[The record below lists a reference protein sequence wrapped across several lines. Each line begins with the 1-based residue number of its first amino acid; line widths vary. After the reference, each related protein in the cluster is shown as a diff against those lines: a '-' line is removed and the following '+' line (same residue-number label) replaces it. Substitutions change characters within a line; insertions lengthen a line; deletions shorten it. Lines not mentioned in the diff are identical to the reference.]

1 MISLFKSGSKSLL
14 GVDIGSSYIKLLG
27 LSGNAGNYNVDC
39 YAVVHLPEGAVIDNN
54 VQEVPVVAEALQKGM
69 KLANTKTKQ
78 ATTSVPASVVI
89 VKQLEFS
96 RSFTEDELEEQIKVE
111 ADQFIPYSLD
121 EVAIDFQI
129 QGESDSSPELN
140 DVLLVACRQDS
151 VQSREDSVN
160 GAGLNCEIVD
170 VDTYAIERVFP
181 VLAETHDLLD
191 KTVGL
196 VDIGA
201 SSMTLYVIENN
212 QVVYSREQAFGG
224 NDLTHSLS
232 QVSDMSSDE
241 VERAKKANE
250 LPEELTLGYIDPFKQ
265 TTSQQISR
273 SIQFYYSSG
282 THGEIE
288 TLLLMGGIS
297 GIPGIADV
305 VSQELGIDAAI
316 ADPFSVMTIDS
327 RINRHKFDTEAPS
340 LVLACGLALRSFA
353 E

>member
-54 VQEVPVVAEALQKGM
+54 VQEVPVVAEALLKGL
-69 KLANTKTKQ
+69 KLANSKSKR
-78 ATTSVPASVVI
+78 AATSVPTSVVI

-232 QVSDMSSDE
+232 QVSDLSSDE

-305 VSQELGIDAAI
+305 VSQELGINTAI
-316 ADPFSVMTIDS
+316 ADPFSAMTIDS
-327 RINRHKFDTEAPS
+327 RINRQKFDTEAPS

>member
-1 MISLFKSGSKSLL
+1 
-14 GVDIGSSYIKLLG
+14 
-27 LSGNAGNYNVDC
+27 
-39 YAVVHLPEGAVIDNN
+39 VIDNN
-54 VQEVPVVAEALQKGM
+54 VQDVPVVAEALEKGLR
-69 KLANTKTKQ
+69 LANTRIKH
-78 ATTSVPASVVI
+78 AATSVPTSVVI

-96 RSFTEDELEEQIKVE
+96 KSFSEDELEDQIKVE
-111 ADQFIPYSLD
+111 ADQFIPYPLD

-129 QGESDSSPELN
+129 QGESESSPELN
-140 DVLLVACRQDS
+140 DILLVACRQDS

-160 GAGLNCEIVD
+160 GSGLICDVID

-181 VLAETHDLLD
+181 ILAESHDLLD

-201 SSMTLYVIENN
+201 SSMTLYVLENG

-224 NDLTHSLS
+224 NDLTHSLT
-232 QVSDMSSDE
+232 QVSDMSADD
-241 VERAKKANE
+241 VERTKKENQ
-250 LPEELTLGYIDPFKQ
+250 LPDDLVQGYIEPFKQ
-265 TTSQQISR
+265 TSSQQISR

-288 TLLLMGGIS
+288 KLILMGGIAA
-297 GIPGIADV
+297 IPGIENSV
-305 VSQELGIDAAI
+305 TQELGIETEI
-316 ADPFSVMTIDS
+316 ANPFEAMTIDS
-327 RINRHKFDTEAPS
+327 RINRHKFEPEIPS

>member
-1 MISLFKSGSKSLL
+1 M
-14 GVDIGSSYIKLLG
+14 
-27 LSGNAGNYNVDC
+27 
-39 YAVVHLPEGAVIDNN
+39 
-54 VQEVPVVAEALQKGM
+54 
-69 KLANTKTKQ
+69 
-78 ATTSVPASVVI
+78 
-89 VKQLEFS
+89 
-96 RSFTEDELEEQIKVE
+96 E

-160 GAGLNCEIVD
+160 GAGLDCEIVD

-232 QVSDMSSDE
+232 QVSDLSSDE
-241 VERAKKANE
+241 VERAKKANGTSRGADAG
-250 LPEELTLGYIDPFKQ
+250 LYRPLQ
-265 TTSQQISR
+265 TDHISADITFR
-273 SIQFYYSSG
+273 SSSI
-282 THGEIE
+282 TRQAHTER
-288 TLLLMGGIS
+288 
-297 GIPGIADV
+297 
-305 VSQELGIDAAI
+305 
-316 ADPFSVMTIDS
+316 S
-327 RINRHKFDTEAPS
+327 RHS
-340 LVLACGLALRSFA
+340 C
-353 E
+353 